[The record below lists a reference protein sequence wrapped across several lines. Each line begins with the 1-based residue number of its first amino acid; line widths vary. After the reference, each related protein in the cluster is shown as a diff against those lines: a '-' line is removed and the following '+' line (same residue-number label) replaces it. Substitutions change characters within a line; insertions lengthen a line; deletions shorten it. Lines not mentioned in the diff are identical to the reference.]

1 MIYRVKFEA
10 AGFQTI
16 EVPSVTITVTETG
29 TLNRVLTVG
38 AQTTEVTINA
48 DVETVQTSNA
58 AVGAVMNSESVVD
71 LPLTTRNYQNLIG
84 FSPGANA
91 PVPDA
96 TSLGKGTVATAVNGA
111 TTNQNNFQLDGVSV
125 NNFLSFGAGSE
136 GGFYGA
142 QGIPNPDSIAEFK
155 IQTSTYD
162 AGYGRNPGANV
173 NVVTKSGG
181 NDFHGTAFE
190 FFRNTV
196 LNANTFFFNEHRL
209 SREGRSIKTNM
220 AECLAGR

>member
-1 MIYRVKFEA
+1 M
-10 AGFQTI
+10 
-16 EVPSVTITVTETG
+16 
-29 TLNRVLTVG
+29 
-38 AQTTEVTINA
+38 
-48 DVETVQTSNA
+48 
-58 AVGAVMNSESVVD
+58 
-71 LPLTTRNYQNLIG
+71 
-84 FSPGANA
+84 
-91 PVPDA
+91 
-96 TSLGKGTVATAVNGA
+96 ATAVNGS
-111 TTNQNNFQLDGVSV
+111 TTSQNNFQLDGVSV

-173 NVVTKSGG
+173 NVVTKAGG

-196 LNANTFFFNEHRL
+196 LNANTFFLNVRPVGAERGARPKSVWGSVWRAGQEGQALLLRVLSGNLAEERDCLDRSLHRPFASDPHRKPRYL
-209 SREGRSIKTNM
+209 HPPDLDSRGDRM
-220 AECLAGR
+220 